1 MDDYLPEALEL
12 VLVLWLV
19 LLLALVPMLE
29 LGSLHAQSL
38 EPVLVVG
45 LVQGHVLWQE
55 FASVLLGLAKELV
68 LGCVLFWLG
77 FAQELGLVEALVRA
91 LALLLSEGLE
101 ILAAEQVPVPPG
113 PGVGWLEQVCELYL
127 SELYLPAGCYLLDLK
142 MFGHEVLA
150 DS

>member
-29 LGSLHAQSL
+29 LGSLHVQSL
-38 EPVLVVG
+38 EPVLVLG
-45 LVQGHVLWQE
+45 LVQGRVLWQE
-55 FASVLLGLAKELV
+55 FVSVLLGLAKELV

-77 FAQELGLVEALVRA
+77 FAQEPGLVEALVRA
-91 LALLLSEGLE
+91 IALLLSEGPEL
-101 ILAAEQVPVPPG
+101 LVAEQVPVLE
-113 PGVGWLEQVCELYL
+113 PGVRWLEQVCELYL
-127 SELYLPAGCYLLDLK
+127 SELYLPAGCYLPDLM
-142 MFGHEVLA
+142 MFGYEALA